1 LNRLNHFN
9 NDHARS
15 EHRKNCRDACC
26 LRFQKEEPDYTPK
39 LGEKHADED
48 TLHGY
53 ISVTFDLC
61 DDDSKPVDVDVRVSL
76 DNGVTFVNCTP
87 APGSESTR
95 GMATCPHGTRHEF
108 LWDTLADLGRNAD
121 YEDVLILVLTH
132 GRGGA
137 VLGPVSI
144 DNTVMDDD
152 DIEAAA

>member
-1 LNRLNHFN
+1 LVSAPWLTAKDRRLNRLNHFN

-53 ISVTFDLC
+53 ISV
-61 DDDSKPVDVDVRVSL
+61 
-76 DNGVTFVNCTP
+76 NGVTFVNCTP